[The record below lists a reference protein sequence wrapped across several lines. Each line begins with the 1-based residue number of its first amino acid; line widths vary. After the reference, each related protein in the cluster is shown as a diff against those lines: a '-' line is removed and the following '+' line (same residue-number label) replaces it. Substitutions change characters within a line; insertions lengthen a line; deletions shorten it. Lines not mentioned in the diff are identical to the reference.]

1 MKRNQIIPIVVL
13 LLMWTVMPAWLKAQE
28 RRVGPVPEK
37 GFWEVVSNIA
47 RPTEATVQ
55 FYDLERHLIYEERVV
70 GVELDLSSRR
80 TCRRLNRSLQAA
92 LLAWAEHGQAMK
104 DKGLVA
110 MYIK

>member
-1 MKRNQIIPIVVL
+1 MKRKQFIPIVVL
-13 LLMWTVMPAWLKAQE
+13 LFVGTVLPACLKAQG

-47 RPTEATVQ
+47 TPKEATVQ
-55 FYDLERHLIYEERVV
+55 FYDLERHLIYQERVV
-70 GVELDLSSRR
+70 GVKLDLSSRR
-80 TCRRLNRSLQAA
+80 TCRRLNRSLQVA
-92 LLAWAEHGQAMK
+92 LLAWEEHKQLMK

>member
-1 MKRNQIIPIVVL
+1 MKRKQYIPIIVL
-13 LLMWTVMPAWLKAQE
+13 LFVWAVLPANLRAQG

-47 RPTEATVQ
+47 TPKEATVQ
-55 FYDLERHLIYEERVV
+55 FYDLECHLIYQERVV
-70 GVELDLSSRR
+70 GVNLDLSSRR

-92 LLAWAEHGQAMK
+92 LVAWEEHRQLMK

>member
-1 MKRNQIIPIVVL
+1 MKRKQIIPIVVL
-13 LLMWTVMPAWLKAQE
+13 LFVWAVLPACLKAQG

-47 RPTEATVQ
+47 TPREATVQ
-55 FYDLERHLIYEERVV
+55 FYDLERHLIYQEHVV
-70 GVELDLSSRR
+70 GVELDLKSRR

-92 LLAWAEHGQAMK
+92 LVAWEEHKQVMK